1 VKLFPNPANQKPDA
15 KPGSTGEHTG
25 RGHVK
30 KEVPQAPREIA
41 GVELLGKPLPC
52 KRGGSQKAKQKSAIG
67 REVLD
72 GCAAQLVILGENT
85 ASRAVV
91 TCVRIYARGEAV
103 S

>member
-15 KPGSTGEHTG
+15 QPRNADEHTG
-25 RGHVK
+25 RRHVK
-30 KEVPQAPREIA
+30 QKVPQAPREIA
-41 GVELLGKPLPC
+41 GVELLGELLPR
-52 KRGGSQKAKQKSAIG
+52 KRGGSQESKQKSAIG

-91 TCVRIYARGEAV
+91 ICA
-103 S
+103 